1 MTQNRAIIVQE
12 KGKAE
17 AAEVTVP
24 ELRDDYVLVKVSA
37 VALNPTDWK
46 HIDFGLCSKG
56 ARVSL
61 FIKWGSLIGS
71 SPSLMLPC
79 G

>member
-1 MTQNRAIIVQE
+1 MSPNRAIVVQE

-24 ELRDDYVLVKVSA
+24 ELRDDYIIVKVRA

-56 ARVSL
+56 ARVSGL
-61 FIKWGSLIGS
+61 DIRMRL
-71 SPSLMLPC
+71 LD
-79 G
+79 